1 MEECPKCGHMSAER
15 NHYTGLLI
23 CYNRS
28 CDFEEISNE
37 KEAKQRTKPRNGIRQ
52 NNFYKL

>member
-1 MEECPKCGHMSAER
+1 MTMEKCPKCGRISAER

-28 CDFEEISNE
+28 CDYKE
-37 KEAKQRTKPRNGIRQ
+37 KEFGQSKDDMQKYVIKRVK
-52 NNFYKL
+52 K